1 MKLSSSLLQLA
12 QIALSPLTPSL
23 RLTFTS
29 HPLGIVA
36 TTGQSATN
44 RRIAI
49 SAFPFGFSAF
59 SLNIDCLLLLFRKH
73 AQIEFLPS

>member
-1 MKLSSSLLQLA
+1 MKLSSSSFKLA

-23 RLTFTS
+23 LLAFTN
-29 HPLGIVA
+29 HLMGIVA
-36 TTGQSATN
+36 TTGQSAPN

-49 SAFPFGFSAF
+49 SAFPYGFSAF
-59 SLNIDCLLLLFRKH
+59 SLNIGCQVLLFRKH

>member
-1 MKLSSSLLQLA
+1 MKLSSSSFKLA

-29 HPLGIVA
+29 HLLGIVA
-36 TTGQSATN
+36 TTGQSAPN

-49 SAFPFGFSAF
+49 SAFPYGFSAF
-59 SLNIDCLLLLFRKH
+59 SLNIGCQVLLFRKH